1 MQRLRCQGNAANVA
15 DKPMALTPDQVYK
28 LGAEAL
34 GWGYSTAAGKAL
46 IAEDMKLLKRLQL
59 AHTPA
64 TSTNWTK
71 GKPSVDK
78 TCTSYAPLA
87 GFIAS
92 GVAAITQLI
101 GTHTE

>member
-1 MQRLRCQGNAANVA
+1 MRPQGNAANVA
-15 DKPMALTPDQVYK
+15 DKPMALTPEQVYK

-34 GWGYSTAAGKAL
+34 GWNNTTTAGKAL

-59 AHTPA
+59 VQAPA

-87 GFIAS
+87 GFISS